1 MRLERMTG
9 WQDPR
14 FEALWELYEASFPAY
29 ENRTLPDQKR
39 AMEDERYHVDLIYE
53 EDQWQG
59 FVMYWQAPGYFYV
72 EHFAVF
78 PCGRGKGYGSKVLTS
93 LKEKGQP
100 VLLEIDPPE
109 EEISIRRKGF
119 YERNGFCA
127 NPYDYQ
133 HIPYKKD
140 DVPHPLVVMTWPEPI
155 SEEIYQGF
163 RRFMRDVVME
173 YSEAKENNNWKNI
186 LKFN

>member
-53 EDQWQG
+53 GDQWQG
-59 FVMYWQAPGYFYV
+59 FVMYWQAPGYLYV

-78 PCGRGKGYGSKVLTS
+78 PCGRGKGYGSKVLTEKKK
-93 LKEKGQP
+93 KEQP
-100 VLLEIDPPE
+100 VLLEINIGGEASKTGAAADLLWPMLEAAEDCPNLLVQGLMTVPP
-109 EEISIRRKGF
+109 
-119 YERNGFCA
+119 
-127 NPYDYQ
+127 
-133 HIPYKKD
+133 
-140 DVPHPLVVMTWPEPI
+140 
-155 SEEIYQGF
+155 QG
-163 RRFMRDVVME
+163 
-173 YSEAKENNNWKNI
+173 
-186 LKFN
+186 